1 MLTHLR
7 RLKPE
12 DITKFFVFECKK
24 MMISSFGIKQY
35 EKIDVMITSIFSVIG
50 EMNVKSFSDIPLKLS
65 VFLVLSVLLLHY
77 ILDFL
82 LAKTP
87 ISCKIEVYVVLWG

>member
-1 MLTHLR
+1 
-7 RLKPE
+7 
-12 DITKFFVFECKK
+12 
-24 MMISSFGIKQY
+24 MISSFGIKKY

-82 LAKTP
+82 LANTP
-87 ISCKIEVYVVLWG
+87 ISSKIKVYVVLWGYYA